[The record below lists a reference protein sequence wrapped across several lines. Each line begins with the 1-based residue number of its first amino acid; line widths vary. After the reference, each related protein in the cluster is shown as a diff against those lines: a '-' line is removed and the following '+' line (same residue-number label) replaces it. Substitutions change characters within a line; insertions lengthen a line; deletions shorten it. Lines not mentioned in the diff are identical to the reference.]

1 MQIPSDIQ
9 LHQAVSTLYIGDR
22 GPWLEHLVEDEGL
35 SIEQAFAALDNWQ
48 LVPYI
53 DHEHGHMAT
62 LLKRNKEVH
71 FAGFRRFRK
80 RGYITPKRLRDFFQP
95 ILDKETF
102 LVTKLAEGESAAFI
116 EHLGFQQLG
125 VTMDGFRTF
134 ILNEIKYPE
143 VKSCMQAH

>member
-1 MQIPSDIQ
+1 MQIPSDIRTY
-9 LHQAVSTLYIGDR
+9 QARTRNYIGDR
-22 GPWLEHLVEDEGL
+22 GPWFEHLIEDEGL
-35 SIEQAFAALDNWQ
+35 THEQAVEMLDGWE
-48 LVPYI
+48 LIPYL
-53 DHEHGHMAT
+53 DSEHGHMAT

-71 FAGFRRFRK
+71 FAGYRRFRK

-102 LVTKLAEGESAAFI
+102 LVTKLADGESAAFI

-143 VKSCMQAH
+143 VKSCTQAR

>member
-1 MQIPSDIQ
+1 MRTPPDII
-9 LHQAVSTLYIGDR
+9 LYRTRAKHYAGDS

-35 SIEQAFAALDNWQ
+35 ELEKAREVLVNWERI
-48 LVPYI
+48 PYI
-53 DHEHGHMAT
+53 DPAHGHMAT

-71 FAGFRRFRK
+71 FAGYRRFRK
-80 RGYITPKRLRDFFQP
+80 RGYITPERLRDFFQP
-95 ILDKETF
+95 ILEKEVF
-102 LVTKLAEGESAAFI
+102 LVTKLADGESAKFI

-143 VKSCMQAH
+143 VKSCTQAH